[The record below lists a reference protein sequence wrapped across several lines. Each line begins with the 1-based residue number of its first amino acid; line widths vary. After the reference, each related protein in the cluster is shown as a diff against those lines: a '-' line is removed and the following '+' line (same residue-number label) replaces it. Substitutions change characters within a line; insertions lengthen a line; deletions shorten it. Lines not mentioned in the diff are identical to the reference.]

1 MKAFR
6 LNARA
11 ARDAP
16 LAPMDALAVMLSSP
30 PPPSITSPTAPSPQA
45 AADEAEYAGA
55 EDTRG
60 VLRAGGNSGVAT
72 ATATAASADAS
83 ADAATAQQDD
93 GRRGMAEKGMDGDGD
108 AATAT
113 ARDKDGPPRIAPPL
127 DRAAQ
132 RVSGRDTACGGCAT

>member
-16 LAPMDALAVMLSSP
+16 LAPMDALAAMLSSP
-30 PPPSITSPTAPSPQA
+30 PPPSIPSPTAPSPQVA
-45 AADEAEYAGA
+45 AGEPEYAGA

-60 VLRAGGNSGVAT
+60 VLRAGGNGGVAT

-83 ADAATAQQDD
+83 ADAATAH
-93 GRRGMAEKGMDGDGD
+93 
-108 AATAT
+108 
-113 ARDKDGPPRIAPPL
+113 
-127 DRAAQ
+127 
-132 RVSGRDTACGGCAT
+132 SDTAAA